1 MEQIVQ
7 IFLKCKQQKSYQKFE
22 ITYFKEKRLF
32 LMSKSLKIILI
43 IPTLNILTISTSNL
57 LEKI

>member
-7 IFLKCKQQKSYQKFE
+7 IFKKCKQQKSYQKFE
-22 ITYFKEKRLF
+22 ITYIKEKRLF
-32 LMSKSLKIILI
+32 LMSKSFKIILI